1 MVKLFFDVCAVGPR
15 AIKTIES
22 ATDLHA
28 LDIEVAHLT
37 SYFPANTPDESWIS
51 TISEEGWIV
60 ITADRGK
67 HSRVGEK
74 LPELCLDYQITHV
87 LMSKSINQ
95 MSNYH
100 RVAAIIEN
108 LDGIILCDEAKK
120 GSRFHL
126 RGTQGKAIATLAQV
140 EVQIPEVSKKQ
151 RTLDLE
157 IDDDTG

>member
-1 MVKLFFDVCAVGPR
+1 M
-15 AIKTIES
+15 
-22 ATDLHA
+22 
-28 LDIEVAHLT
+28 
-37 SYFPANTPDESWIS
+37 
-51 TISEEGWIV
+51 
-60 ITADRGK
+60 
-67 HSRVGEK
+67 
-74 LPELCLDYQITHV
+74 DYQITHV